1 MFERDFNGNIIK
13 INISKFNTT
22 FEFYQYLWKIKYN
35 KHINYTTSNIN
46 SIIDYTNGD
55 KKFI

>member
-35 KHINYTTSNIN
+35 KNITYTTSNIN

>member
-1 MFERDFNGNIIK
+1 MFERDFNGNIVK

-35 KHINYTTSNIN
+35 KNITYTTSNIN
-46 SIIDYTNGD
+46 DIIDYVNGN